1 MGNTTKPVVLEKKGN
16 QYSIQPS
23 KLPQPVSS
31 EGTITVVAATT
42 PTLSPA
48 GSGTNYEFYYHVV
61 IVSQYST
68 SLYFKVKFLK
78 YFNNFFWLQ
87 PHKML
92 ITVDM
97 M

>member
-48 GSGTNYEFYYHVV
+48 GSGTN
-61 IVSQYST
+61 
-68 SLYFKVKFLK
+68 
-78 YFNNFFWLQ
+78 
-87 PHKML
+87 
-92 ITVDM
+92 
-97 M
+97 

>member
-1 MGNTTKPVVLEKKGN
+1 MLQSVTLTMGNTTKPVVLEKKGN

-48 GSGTNYEFYYHVV
+48 GSGTNYEFLLLC
-61 IVSQYST
+61 
-68 SLYFKVKFLK
+68 SLSLSIFYLFIF
-78 YFNNFFWLQ
+78 
-87 PHKML
+87 
-92 ITVDM
+92 
-97 M
+97 

>member
-1 MGNTTKPVVLEKKGN
+1 MLQSVTLTMGNTTKPVVLEKKGN
-16 QYSIQPS
+16 QFSIQPS

-48 GSGTNYEFYYHVV
+48 GSGTNYEFLLLSSLS
-61 IVSQYST
+61 SQYST

-78 YFNNFFWLQ
+78 YFNNFF
-87 PHKML
+87 
-92 ITVDM
+92 
-97 M
+97 

>member
-61 IVSQYST
+61 LVSQYST
-68 SLYFKVKFLK
+68 ALYFKVKFLK